1 MLIGIDDTDSP
12 AGMCTTY
19 LGAVLA
25 RRLIRE
31 HMQVREARLVRLN
44 PNVTYKT
51 RGNAAIALDV
61 AGDPDRAFAIA
72 CETVEELADFSCNNT
87 NPGVVVACERL
98 DPSFYERAV
107 TDFCEIRDAV
117 TLLDDAGARYKG
129 YKNRRGLIG
138 ATAAV
143 ASVLADSTS
152 EILVY
157 REPEQWGTPREV
169 DCDSLFAAEAATFP
183 HTWDTVD
190 VVNDVVICVPH
201 TPDPVLFGIRGESP
215 SWVMAARSMVQSEHP
230 ALEQIWVTNQGT
242 DAHLLDGKCGE
253 LREGLSY
260 RVRGVVESAPKTG
273 TGGHVSFTI
282 RDGGHSVRCMAYEPT
297 KNFRQIVREL
307 VPGDDVIAVGSFK
320 KGSVNLEKMR
330 VVSLAAPVN
339 TRPPV
344 CSACNKR
351 MTSAG
356 TGKGYKCKK
365 CGAHAR
371 EPEVQEIPRTLV
383 TGWYEVPPTARRHL
397 AKPLCRG
404 EPVY

>member
-72 CETVEELADFSCNNT
+72 CETVEELGDFSCDNT

-98 DPSFYERAV
+98 DSSFYERAV
-107 TDFCEIRDAV
+107 TDFCEIRDAII
-117 TLLDDAGARYKG
+117 LLDGVGALYKG
-129 YKNRRGLIG
+129 YKNRRGLVG

-157 REPEQWGTPREV
+157 REPERWGTPREV
-169 DCDSLFAAEAATFP
+169 DRENLFAAERATFP

-190 VVNDVVICVPH
+190 MVNDVVVCVPH

-215 SWVMAARSMVQSEHP
+215 AWVMAARSIVQSEHP

-242 DAHLLDGKCGE
+242 DAHLLNGKCGE

-260 RVRGVVESAPKTG
+260 RVRGVVESVPKTG

-282 RDGGHSVRCMAYEPT
+282 RDRGHSVRCMAYEPT
-297 KNFRQIVREL
+297 KNFRHIVREL
-307 VPGDDVIAVGSFK
+307 VPGDDVIAVGSYK
-320 KGSVNLEKMR
+320 KGSMNLEKMR
-330 VVSLAAPVN
+330 VVSLALPVC

-344 CSACNKR
+344 CPACNKR
-351 MTSAG
+351 MTSDG
-356 TGKGYKCKK
+356 TGKGFKCKK

-397 AKPLCRG
+397 AKPLCRS
-404 EPVY
+404 EPEF